1 MNDAPMTD
9 RVLDLFARRGGY
21 LIAQDAAGA
30 GIPGITLTRLLRTGV
45 IERPQRGV
53 YRLTDTG
60 GLKSV
65 PAELDDLLEV
75 QLRFPYARP
84 CLVSA
89 LHLHGLTTTRPAALQ
104 FAVPANHRRPVL
116 DYPRLEVFY
125 FGVRFYGSGLE
136 IQDVRGRALTTYTAE
151 KTLTDLL
158 RYSSKYG
165 RELYLE
171 GLKNY
176 LRQPAASVHAL
187 VATGKDQG
195 IWKTLGHD
203 LEVLSHDQDH

>member
-1 MNDAPMTD
+1 MNDTPLTD

-21 LIAQDAAGA
+21 LTAQDAAGS
-30 GIPGITLTRLLRTGV
+30 GIPGTTLTRLLRSGV

-53 YRLTDTG
+53 YRLADTG
-60 GLKSV
+60 GLESV
-65 PAELDDLLEV
+65 PAELDDLLEI
-75 QLRFPYARP
+75 QLRFSYARP

-125 FGVRFYGSGLE
+125 FGARFYGAGLTV
-136 IQDVRGRALTTYTAE
+136 QAVRGRPLTTYTAE

-158 RYSSKYG
+158 RYSSRYG

-176 LRQPAASVHAL
+176 LRQPEASVHAL
-187 VATGKDQG
+187 VAMGKDQG
-195 IWKTLGHD
+195 VWKTLGHD

>member
-1 MNDAPMTD
+1 MNKASTTD
-9 RVLDLFARRGGY
+9 PVLELFACRGGY
-21 LIAQDAAGA
+21 LTAQDAAVA
-30 GIPGITLTRLLRTGV
+30 GVPGITLTRLLRTGV

-53 YRLTDTG
+53 YRLTDTS
-60 GLKSV
+60 GLESV
-65 PAELDDLLEV
+65 PSELDDLLEV

-116 DYPRLEVFY
+116 EYSKLEVFY
-125 FGVRFYGSGLE
+125 FGTRFYGADLDRW
-136 IQDVRGRALTTYTAE
+136 DVRGRELTTYTAE
-151 KTLTDLL
+151 KTLADLL
-158 RYSSKYG
+158 RYSSRYG

-176 LRQPAASVHAL
+176 LRRPEASVHAL
-187 VATGKDQG
+187 VAMGKAQG
-195 IWKTLGHD
+195 VWKILGHD